1 MEVNKKD
8 NKGNKNNSRTREIIH
23 IKCASKLH
31 NPVGGKVFAV
41 VTGML
46 CVCVCVCVFEVK
58 KCVMFLEGCIC
69 FPDDK
74 EKDAESVGDDMNVVT
89 WSRMDH

>member
-1 MEVNKKD
+1 M
-8 NKGNKNNSRTREIIH
+8 
-23 IKCASKLH
+23 
-31 NPVGGKVFAV
+31 
-41 VTGML
+41 